1 MKGNT
6 VFTARMYEPKAEK
19 TSILVVNLDKQGPSA
34 CSIVSPLALRRYV
47 TEQNKFMWKESL
59 KKKKTQKDAESQW
72 GGGGL
77 IFFKL
82 GLKFWIS
89 IFFGVFFGVF
99 RKNNIFFCGMLII
112 FLIGEGGGGHSG
124 VSFKVNVQNVNIC
137 GEC

>member
-1 MKGNT
+1 MSVSYKHVKGNT

-72 GGGGL
+72 GGGG
-77 IFFKL
+77 
-82 GLKFWIS
+82 
-89 IFFGVFFGVF
+89 
-99 RKNNIFFCGMLII
+99 
-112 FLIGEGGGGHSG
+112 GGGGG
-124 VSFKVNVQNVNIC
+124 WFFLNL
-137 GEC
+137 G